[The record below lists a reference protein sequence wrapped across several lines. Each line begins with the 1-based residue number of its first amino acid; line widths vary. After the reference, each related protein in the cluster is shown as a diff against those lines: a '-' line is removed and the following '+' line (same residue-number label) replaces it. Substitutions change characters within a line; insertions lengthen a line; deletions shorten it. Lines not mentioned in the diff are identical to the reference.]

1 MNPSPKRSRSNARP
15 SQTISRTAGSFP
27 VTQVCEIA
35 CIILCR
41 IVVPKLAR
49 NIDLLA

>member
-1 MNPSPKRSRSNARP
+1 MNASIFHR
-15 SQTISRTAGSFP
+15 AGSGTACSNHMSANLVP
-27 VTQVCEIA
+27 VTQLCEIA

-49 NIDLLA
+49 SVNLAG